1 MTDPAKRHLKKNSI
15 QIKIGTL
22 LVVAV
27 VLLSATCYL
36 LYRNLSTIVSS
47 ISIDDVPELR
57 LLSIR
62 EISTDIEKAGN
73 SVRIYTVTKDPS
85 DIKPYYAFI
94 SNIDEKVNKL
104 RVECNN
110 DSVLLAQTDAISN
123 LIGEN
128 IVIWNK
134 LLVLSRNNNVIGNLR
149 RLSVQL
155 DSVSGTPKKQGIL
168 RRVFSLS
175 PDTTQIEKEIA
186 ADLENIVEQ
195 NQEVRDELALRE
207 LQLARNSSEITGK
220 FYDLITKMEN
230 EVYEHIR
237 GKAEAAGV
245 VAEKTYKWLVMLSIS
260 GGLLALLI
268 IYIIIRYAKNAWAYQ
283 AALEKARDE
292 AENLAKTKELFMANM
307 SHEIR
312 TPVTAISG
320 FTEQLLHEQLN
331 EGTTNS
337 LKIIKSSS
345 DHLLKIIDDIL
356 DFSKL
361 QSSRIVLEK
370 VHFSLDLVM
379 ADVRAMFETQAR
391 QNNSKLSYSINPGTP
406 PVLVGDPYRLKQIMI
421 NLVGNSVKFTKDGT
435 VHFGVMANSISP
447 GKVELIAT
455 FADTGIGIDES
466 KLNVIFEDFTQAEM
480 STTRKYGGTG
490 LGLSIVKRLTEL
502 QGGTIDIK
510 SKKNEG
516 TTIVC
521 RIPYDIGE
529 EGKIKKDVTRPV
541 LVPEKIAGKKILVVD
556 DEEYNRMLFR
566 KILERWNVSC
576 RLSENGME
584 ALELLKEERFDLV
597 FMDMRMPGID
607 GLKTTRF
614 IREEMKISEQD
625 MPVIFISAAPGNEEY
640 QKYMN
645 SGINGFL
652 QKPFTEEMLAS
663 VITEVLPDAVSIFRE
678 PAGSAGI
685 ETVREGEPDLRNLY
699 HISGGDNQFVRQMLV
714 SFIETTGKGL
724 SEMQEAIKN
733 LQWETAADLS
743 HKIQPPCRHIGA
755 LKLFDILNRIEK
767 AIRKNDYTD
776 SIDKMAENALLEF
789 GIISRQINHHITKME

>member
-85 DIKPYYAFI
+85 DIKAYYAFI
-94 SNIDEKVNKL
+94 TNIDEKVNKL
-104 RVECNN
+104 RLECNN

-155 DSVSGTPKKQGIL
+155 DSVSGAPKKQGIL

-175 PDTTQIEKEIA
+175 PDTTRIEKEIA

-245 VAEKTYKWLVMLSIS
+245 VAEKTYRWLVMLSIS

-268 IYIIIRYAKNAWAYQ
+268 TYIIIRYARNAWAYQ
-283 AALEKARDE
+283 VALEKARDE
-292 AENLAKTKELFMANM
+292 AENLAKTKELFMANI

-331 EGTTNS
+331 EETSNS

-379 ADVRAMFETQAR
+379 ADVQAMFENQAR
-391 QNNSKLSYSINPGTP
+391 QNNSKLSHSINPGTP
-406 PVLVGDPYRLKQIMI
+406 PLLVGDPYRLKQIMI
-421 NLVGNSVKFTKDGT
+421 NLVGNSVKFTNNGT
-435 VHFGVMANSISP
+435 VHFGVMCNSISP

-521 RIPYDIGE
+521 RIPYDIGNAGE
-529 EGKIKKDVTRPV
+529 IKKDVTKPFR
-541 LVPEKIAGKKILVVD
+541 VPEKIAAKKILVVD

-576 RLSENGME
+576 RLAENGME
-584 ALELLKEERFDLV
+584 ALELLKEERFDVV

-614 IREEMKISEQD
+614 IREEMKISESD
-625 MPVIFISAAPGNEEY
+625 MPVIFISAAPGNEERQQY
-640 QKYMN
+640 RN

-663 VITEVLPDAVSIFRE
+663 VITEVMSNTVSRFRE
-678 PAGSAGI
+678 PACSAGI
-685 ETVREGEPDLRNLY
+685 ETESRGEPDLRNLY

-724 SEMQEAIKN
+724 SEVQEAVKN
-733 LQWETAADLS
+733 KQWETAADIS

-755 LKLFDILNRIEK
+755 LRLYNILNTIEK
-767 AIRKNDYTD
+767 AIRKNDYTE

-789 GIISRQINHHITKME
+789 GVISRQINDHITKME